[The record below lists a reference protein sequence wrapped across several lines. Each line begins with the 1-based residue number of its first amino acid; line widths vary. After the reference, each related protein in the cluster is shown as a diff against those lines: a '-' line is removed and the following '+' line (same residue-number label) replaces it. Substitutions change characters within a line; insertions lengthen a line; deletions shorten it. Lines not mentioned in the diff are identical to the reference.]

1 MNKMNEKKKNIKK
14 DIVKAVKYEKYSIY
28 TC

>member
-1 MNKMNEKKKNIKK
+1 MNKMNEKKKNMKK

-28 TC
+28 TG

>member
-1 MNKMNEKKKNIKK
+1 MNRMNEKKKNMNK
-14 DIVKAVKYEKYSIY
+14 DIDKVVEYEKYSIY

>member
-1 MNKMNEKKKNIKK
+1 MNRMNEKKKNMNK
-14 DIVKAVKYEKYSIY
+14 DIVKAVGYEKYSIY

>member
-1 MNKMNEKKKNIKK
+1 MNEMNEKKNLINK
-14 DIVKAVKYEKYSIY
+14 DIVKEVEYEKYSIY